1 MKNIAV
7 VYITIV
13 ILVVLLAEVGI
24 YIANNRIAESIR
36 LKLISFPCPDYIT
49 IEDSVS
55 VAGKV
60 FGNGNGMQYTGAMLI
75 QSAENEKCIDMYYN
89 SVNPECEVK
98 QLQSSTI
105 GNAFYF
111 KEITESKSYYVITL
125 TFDIEGETIP
135 DTLLYR
141 ILSDCDIRGH

>member
-1 MKNIAV
+1 
-7 VYITIV
+7 
-13 ILVVLLAEVGI
+13 
-24 YIANNRIAESIR
+24 
-36 LKLISFPCPDYIT
+36 
-49 IEDSVS
+49 
-55 VAGKV
+55 
-60 FGNGNGMQYTGAMLI
+60 MQYTGAMLI

-135 DTLLYR
+135 DTLL
-141 ILSDCDIRGH
+141 